1 MMAPFVKVFV
11 ILACFSVF
19 HSLSS
24 GESIK
29 ASIRTKAGLS
39 FGAYAGLRSLFSLSL
54 LVLSVVV
61 LFRNTHSTYQI
72 FPPTYGLPAILP
84 AMLSIWIA
92 GTALGQV
99 AKAVRLPQFFGFK
112 EYPKLFIFTGAYSIC
127 RHPMYA
133 GWLIASWGLL
143 LSKPYLLTLLYNFL
157 LSLFVVYMALQEEK
171 QMVALFGDKYSS
183 YQRQVP
189 FLLPYGFLKKRVHE
203 DSTPRL

>member
-1 MMAPFVKVFV
+1 MAPFVNIFI

-24 GESIK
+24 RESIK
-29 ASIRTKAGLS
+29 ASIRAKTGLS
-39 FGAYAGLRSLFSLSL
+39 FGAYAALRSLFSLSL
-54 LVLSVVV
+54 LVLSVVA
-61 LFRNTHSTYQI
+61 LFRDAQSTYQI

-84 AMLSIWIA
+84 ALLTIWIT
-92 GTALGQV
+92 GTALGEL
-99 AKAVRLPQFFGFK
+99 ARARRLPQFFGFK
-112 EYPKLFIFTGAYSIC
+112 EYPRLFVFTGAYSIC

-143 LSKPYLLTLLYNFL
+143 LSKPYLLTIFYNLL
-157 LSLFVVYMALQEEK
+157 LSLFVVFMALQEEK
-171 QMVALFGDKYSS
+171 QMIALFGDKYSS

-203 DSTPRL
+203 DKTQSP